1 MDTPDTDLYPP
12 PYCPFEDC
20 GHSERFFQ
28 GILLSGAA
36 PYFDVVPYHAYST
49 YVNLRVDYDTD
60 QPHGRWNQLGG
71 VVLGKARFLRSVMSQ
86 YGVDKPVAVDEIA
99 LTCPNDLPWA
109 TFCSPPE
116 NNFYQMQADFL
127 VRSYVRG
134 FNGNIYSYIWYTLD
148 DTWRYGGLLNN
159 ENNPRLSY
167 LAYQQLIIHL
177 RGTSYNGPYTY
188 GAGIEAYAFDYM
200 NQQIHVIWSMTDTS
214 HSINLPK
221 SEFVAAYTRDGASI
235 TPTPIGSD
243 YQLQVTFDP
252 IYLIRSH

>member
-1 MDTPDTDLYPP
+1 
-12 PYCPFEDC
+12 
-20 GHSERFFQ
+20 
-28 GILLSGAA
+28 
-36 PYFDVVPYHAYST
+36 
-49 YVNLRVDYDTD
+49 
-60 QPHGRWNQLGG
+60 
-71 VVLGKARFLRSVMSQ
+71 
-86 YGVDKPVAVDEIA
+86 
-99 LTCPNDLPWA
+99 
-109 TFCSPPE
+109 
-116 NNFYQMQADFL
+116 MQADFL